1 MFYSMTRLHYPE
13 ESLDELLELAGR
25 ASGRL
30 REVPGLEKADFVST
44 GDGEGM
50 LMAIFGDAG
59 AHQAAADIVGTFLA
73 EIGEFLTSPPHGHEG
88 TVVARFIG

>member
-13 ESLDELLELAGR
+13 ERLDELLELAGR

-30 REVPGLEKADFVST
+30 REVPGLEKAHFVST

-50 LMAIFGDAG
+50 LMAVFHDEE
-59 AHQAAADIVGTFLA
+59 AHQAAADMVGTFLA
-73 EIGEFLTSPPHGHEG
+73 EIDELLTSPPHGHEG
-88 TVVARFIG
+88 TVVARFLG

>member
-13 ESLDELLELAGR
+13 EGLDELLELAGR

-30 REVPGLEKADFVST
+30 REVPGLRRADFVST

-50 LMAIFGDAG
+50 LMAIFDDEE
-59 AHQAAADIVGTFLA
+59 AHEAAADMVGTFLA
-73 EIGEFLTSPPHGHEG
+73 EIDEFLTSPPHGHEG
-88 TVVARFIG
+88 KVVARFIG